1 MAFPVVVVV
10 AAAAAAAGIPIAVEA
25 EVGPDS
31 AVGEDHTHW
40 GQVGVEGLER
50 GDSGAGGRG
59 GSCLGKMKTR
69 HTRNCGRDKTVTK
82 GWEDERLVWLRDV
95 RWLRGA
101 LGAGMCPFK
110 RSVCDG
116 NGRHYILCPQC
127 SRVRL
132 IPSVARNTSI
142 SMFFVHKHLPQ
153 YSIAAHTP
161 CPHHT
166 RPPAPP
172 QKHTQHRPPA
182 HATLSSTCRG
192 VKYVFHVPRS
202 APPRSLT
209 NPSSWRSC
217 WPIPTRKSP
226 SPPAHRKKHCV
237 RHER

>member
-1 MAFPVVVVV
+1 MAEGRTV
-10 AAAAAAAGIPIAVEA
+10 AA
-25 EVGPDS
+25 
-31 AVGEDHTHW
+31 
-40 GQVGVEGLER
+40 
-50 GDSGAGGRG
+50 
-59 GSCLGKMKTR
+59 
-69 HTRNCGRDKTVTK
+69 
-82 GWEDERLVWLRDV
+82 
-95 RWLRGA
+95 GA
-101 LGAGMCPFK
+101 LSAGMCPFK
-110 RSVCDG
+110 RNVCDG
-116 NGRHYILCPQC
+116 NRRHYILCPRC

-142 SMFFVHKHLPQ
+142 SMFLVHKHLPQ

-166 RPPAPP
+166 RPQAPP